1 MFSKQLKR
9 SSRYGS
15 IFSLPNSLLKTM
27 SKQRPVNL
35 HKQLI
40 HKRISEISCDEHEF
54 EKAKEDYNKAFEKS
68 GSTEKVKYYK

>member
-1 MFSKQLKR
+1 MFSKQLKP
-9 SSRYGS
+9 SSRYDS

-27 SKQRPVNL
+27 SKQRPVNS

-40 HKRISEISCDEHEF
+40 RKRISEISCDEHEF

-68 GSTEKVKYYK
+68 GFSEKVKYYK